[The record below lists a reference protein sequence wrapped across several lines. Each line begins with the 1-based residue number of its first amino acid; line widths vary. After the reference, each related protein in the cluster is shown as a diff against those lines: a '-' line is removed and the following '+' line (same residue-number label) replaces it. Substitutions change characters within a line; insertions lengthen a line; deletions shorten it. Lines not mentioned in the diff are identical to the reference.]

1 MLKIF
6 KKQNYY
12 YLYLVDTGIINKSGD
27 MRNLKDERLGL
38 LETTILEF
46 AEKGNSSIE
55 EMREYLISKYQLTVS
70 NTVLRKRIEGLSF
83 K

>member
-1 MLKIF
+1 MLNIF
-6 KKQNYY
+6 KKLNYD
-12 YLYLVDTGIINKSGD
+12 YLYIVNINVIIKSGD

-38 LETTILEF
+38 LETAILEF

-55 EMREYLISKYQLTVS
+55 ELREYLISRYQLTVS